1 MENII
6 KISNFKLK
14 LKVKSILVIITTGF
28 LVSILFLRYFGQ
40 QTLANILTS
49 IVSSLFGIGGGYYA
63 SKKIDINNERNK
75 SLSIRNNLLNLI
87 KTEIDYNGDIFD
99 ACYNQEKGKDGPLN
113 LKLKM
118 KFKISDWESLKF
130 KIFTEGIEIL
140 NKDGFTELCE
150 LYKRFE
156 KLNLQ
161 KELNNPVNET
171 SKNNMLNYIYDH
183 LNGIE
188 NHVRAN

>member
-99 ACYNQEKGKDGPLN
+99 AYYNQEKGKDGPLN

-140 NKDGFTELCE
+140 NKEIG
-150 LYKRFE
+150 RA
-156 KLNLQ
+156 
-161 KELNNPVNET
+161 
-171 SKNNMLNYIYDH
+171 
-183 LNGIE
+183 
-188 NHVRAN
+188 HV

>member
-6 KISNFKLK
+6 EISNFK
-14 LKVKSILVIITTGF
+14 LKVKSILVII
-28 LVSILFLRYFGQ
+28 LMVVIVIILFLNYLGQ
-40 QTLANILTS
+40 ETLANILINIT
-49 IVSSLFGIGGGYYA
+49 SSLVGIGGGYYV
-63 SKKIDINNERNK
+63 SKKIDINNEKNK
-75 SLSIRNNLLNLI
+75 SLSIRNNLLNII

-99 ACYNQEKGKDGPLN
+99 RCYSQEKGKNGSLN
-113 LKLKM
+113 LEAKM
-118 KFKISDWESLKF
+118 KFKVSDWEKLKF

-156 KLNLQ
+156 RLNLQ
-161 KELNNPVNET
+161 KELNVLVNET

-183 LNGIE
+183 VNDIE